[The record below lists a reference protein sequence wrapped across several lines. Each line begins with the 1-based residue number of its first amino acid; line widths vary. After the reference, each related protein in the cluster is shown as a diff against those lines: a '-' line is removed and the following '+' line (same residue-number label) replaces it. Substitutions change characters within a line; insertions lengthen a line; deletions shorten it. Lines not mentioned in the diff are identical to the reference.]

1 MPHVESL
8 GQRRGVPVL
17 QRRPDVEKFFKE
29 RNLPL
34 AQKLDHPAHLSP
46 RPPAEETEPKREIIM
61 EGDIIGARKPS
72 ERFFRRPIKA
82 KSRSSQ
88 SERIRVAGL
97 ANELEQKARPDLMKN
112 QESTFKGYRPGQSQP
127 AS

>member
-1 MPHVESL
+1 MLS
-8 GQRRGVPVL
+8 RRS
-17 QRRPDVEKFFKE
+17 DVEKFYKE

-34 AQKLDHPAHLSP
+34 AQKADNPARLSP
-46 RPPAEETEPKREIIM
+46 RPAPEESEPKREIVM

-127 AS
+127 TS

>member
-1 MPHVESL
+1 M
-8 GQRRGVPVL
+8 
-17 QRRPDVEKFFKE
+17 D
-29 RNLPL
+29 N
-34 AQKLDHPAHLSP
+34 PAHLAP
-46 RPPAEETEPKREIIM
+46 RPASEETEPKREIIM
-61 EGDIIGARKPS
+61 EGDILGAKKPS

-112 QESTFKGYRPGQSQP
+112 EESTFKGYRPGQP

>member
-1 MPHVESL
+1 M
-8 GQRRGVPVL
+8 L

-34 AQKLDHPAHLSP
+34 AQKMDHPAHLAP
-46 RPPAEETEPKREIIM
+46 RPASDETEPKREIVM
-61 EGDIIGARKPS
+61 EGEILGAKKPS

-112 QESTFKGYRPGQSQP
+112 EESTFKGYRPGQSQP